1 MEENANEIKPVV
13 GHCLVN
19 GASYS
24 LPINEN
30 TIIERCAS
38 DKKYIN
44 QRSVICEKED
54 NAAKIVVR
62 LSAFFN
68 TDERTQLFSIADPK
82 DKEKKILIIRVNG
95 DFAVVLFPDFECV
108 VATNASKTKY
118 NSFVFNDKLKY
129 ETFRHGDHCTIT
141 LTKAK
146 RFYGTIKEYF
156 EQNSCYFDIV
166 LGELMMEMI

>member
-1 MEENANEIKPVV
+1 M
-13 GHCLVN
+13 
-19 GASYS
+19 
-24 LPINEN
+24 
-30 TIIERCAS
+30 
-38 DKKYIN
+38 
-44 QRSVICEKED
+44 
-54 NAAKIVVR
+54 
-62 LSAFFN
+62 
-68 TDERTQLFSIADPK
+68 
-82 DKEKKILIIRVNG
+82 
-95 DFAVVLFPDFECV
+95 LFPDFECV

-129 ETFRHGDHCTIT
+129 ETFRHDDHCTIT